1 MLTCVMKKILLL
13 SMLIIFLLTHGTSF
27 SQTSIRTSNIAH
39 RVAKT
44 HSVEKAIVGALP
56 SQYLEV
62 QGMKF
67 ISKSYTLRTANQEDR
82 YLGNEQVKEVFFTII
97 FLTDKD
103 GQALDVYSETGTASP
118 VLCKGN
124 IKTQELS
131 MDYLARVNCKQEHSA
146 IINGRKFNLLAGQT
160 ILVAPQKDKST
171 RFLQL
176 KSPGLNSLT
185 ASTYIEKL
193 LTKEGVM
200 SFFGL
205 PGNI

>member
-1 MLTCVMKKILLL
+1 MKKILLL
-13 SMLIIFLLTHGTSF
+13 SILILLLLAHGTSF
-27 SQTSIRTSNIAH
+27 SQTSIRTGTIAH

-44 HSVEKAIVGALP
+44 HSVEKATVGSLS
-56 SQYLEV
+56 SQYHEV

-67 ISKSYTLRTANQEDR
+67 ISKSYTLRTADQEDR
-82 YLGNEQVKEVFFTII
+82 YLGNEQLKEVFFTII
-97 FLTDKD
+97 VLTDK
-103 GQALDVYSETGTASP
+103 QNQPLDVYSETGSASP
-118 VLCKGN
+118 VLCKGK

-131 MDYLARVNCKQEHSA
+131 MNYLAQVNCKQAYSA
-146 IINGRKFNLLAGQT
+146 IINGRKFDLDSGQT

-200 SFFGL
+200 SFFGQ